1 MNQEILVQI
10 SNWIAILEKAI
21 AKPDSQFDFLTEIL
35 DI

>member
-21 AKPDSQFDFLTEIL
+21 AKAHPQLDFFTEIL